1 LHARIEFAGVAKEN
15 PAGNH
20 EGALMDGIIVV
31 DKPSGMTSH
40 DVVSRVRRR
49 LNMRRVGHAGTLDPL
64 ATGVL
69 IMLIGKS
76 TKLFDQFVSF
86 DKGYAAT
93 LRLGT
98 QTTSADITGEVI
110 DQKPF
115 EHVTQMQVEDVLREF
130 IGESEQM
137 PPMVSAV
144 KYKGERLYK
153 LARKGIVVE
162 RPARKI
168 RIDVL
173 KMTGFESP
181 HVRFYMECSKGTY
194 VRTLA
199 EDVGVKL
206 GCGACITQIERTH
219 VGIFRLQDAVKLE
232 DLNESHIRRWP
243 G

>member
-1 LHARIEFAGVAKEN
+1 
-15 PAGNH
+15 
-20 EGALMDGIIVV
+20 MDGIIVV

-40 DVVSRVRRR
+40 DVVSRVRRK

-69 IMLIGKS
+69 IMLLGRS
-76 TKLFDQFVSF
+76 TKLFDKFVAY
-86 DKGYAAT
+86 DKAYAAT
-93 LRLGT
+93 LKLGT
-98 QTTSADITGEVI
+98 QTASADITGAVI
-110 DQKPF
+110 EQKPF
-115 EHVTQMQVEDVLREF
+115 EHILRESVENILSGF
-130 IGESEQM
+130 VGESEQM

-144 KYKGERLYK
+144 KYKGERLYR

-173 KMTGFESP
+173 KLVDFQLP
-181 HVRFYMECSKGTY
+181 QVRFYLECSKGTY

-206 GCGACITQIERTH
+206 GCGACITQIERTK
-219 VGIFRLQDAVKLE
+219 VGHFRLEDAVKLE